1 MWTRKQLYRVHNEAT
16 LQRKVIYK
24 MHTSQFRP
32 LDVEGIRKDFPIFA
46 TEPPLAF
53 LDNAAST
60 QTPRPVVEAMD
71 AYYDTYRSNIHR
83 GIYRISEEATA
94 QYERAREKVAA
105 VINAPRTRQV
115 IFTRN
120 TTESINLVA
129 YSWGNANIREGDEII
144 LTIMEHHSNLVPWQL
159 LAQRTG
165 ATLRFLEITDEGLLD
180 FTQLHNLLTEK
191 TKLVAMGHVSNVL
204 GTINPIQSVIVA
216 AHAVGAKVIVDAAQ
230 SVPHFPVD
238 VQQLNCDFLAFSG
251 HKMCGPTGIGVLY
264 GKSELLE
271 EMPPFLGGGSMIRS
285 VERDVSSYAELPAK
299 FEAGTPSIAEAIGLG
314 HAVDYITQT
323 NLAALHVHEQELLKY
338 AHQRLAEIEGIT
350 LYGPAPHQKA
360 GVISFNM
367 EGIHPHDVA
376 GILDTHSI
384 AVRAGHHCAQPL
396 MKRLD
401 VIATVR
407 ASFYLYNTI
416 EDVDR
421 LHEGL
426 CRAQKLMTRSQ
437 KRKTA

>member
-1 MWTRKQLYRVHNEAT
+1 
-16 LQRKVIYK
+16 
-24 MHTSQFRP
+24 MHKLEFRP
-32 LDVEGIRKDFPIFA
+32 FDIEAIRKDFPIFA
-46 TEPPLAF
+46 TTPPLAF

-83 GIYRISEEATA
+83 GIYRISEEATE
-94 QYERAREKVAA
+94 QYERAREKIAQL
-105 VINAPRTRQV
+105 INAPRSRQV

-129 YSWGNANIREGDEII
+129 YSWGSTNIREGDEIV
-144 LTIMEHHSNLVPWQL
+144 LTTMEHHSNLVPWQL

-165 ATLRFLEITDEGLLD
+165 ARLRFLEITDEGLLD
-180 FTQLHNLLTEK
+180 FTQLRDLLTEK
-191 TKLVAMGHVSNVL
+191 TKLVAIGHVSNVL
-204 GTINPIQSVIVA
+204 GTINPIQSIIEM
-216 AHAVGAKVIVDAAQ
+216 AHAVDAKVLVDAAQ
-230 SVPHFPVD
+230 SVPHFQVD
-238 VQQLNCDFLAFSG
+238 VQQLDCDFLAFSG
-251 HKMCGPTGIGVLY
+251 HKMCGPTGIGALY
-264 GKSELLE
+264 GKLELLE

-314 HAVDYITQT
+314 HAVDYITQA
-323 NLAALHVHEQELLKY
+323 NLAAIHVHEQELLKY
-338 AHQRLAEIEGIT
+338 AHQRLEQIEGIT
-350 LYGPAPHQKA
+350 LYGPAPHQKM
-360 GVISFNM
+360 GVISFNI
-367 EGIHPHDVA
+367 EGIHPHDIA
-376 GILDTHSI
+376 GILDTHSV

-421 LHEGL
+421 LYEGL
-426 CRAQKLMTRSQ
+426 CRAQKLMTR
-437 KRKTA
+437 RKIT

>member
-1 MWTRKQLYRVHNEAT
+1 
-16 LQRKVIYK
+16 
-24 MHTSQFRP
+24 MHTSEFRP
-32 LDVEGIRKDFPIFA
+32 LDIESIRKDFPIFA
-46 TEPPLAF
+46 AEPPLAF

-71 AYYDTYRSNIHR
+71 TYYDTYRSNIHR
-83 GIYRISEEATA
+83 GIYRISEEATD
-94 QYERAREKVAA
+94 QYEQAREKVARL
-105 VINAPRTRQV
+105 INAPRTRQI

-129 YSWGNANIREGDEII
+129 YSWGSTNIREGDEII
-144 LTIMEHHSNLVPWQL
+144 LTVMEHHSNLVPWQL

-165 ATLRFLEITDEGLLD
+165 AVLRFIEITDEGLLD
-180 FTQLHNLLTEK
+180 FTQLRDLLTEK
-191 TKLVAMGHVSNVL
+191 TKLVAIGHVSNVL
-204 GTINPIQSVIVA
+204 GTINPIQSIIAA
-216 AHAVGAKVIVDAAQ
+216 AHAVGAKVVVDAAQ
-230 SVPHFPVD
+230 SVPHFHVD
-238 VQQLNCDFLAFSG
+238 VQQLDCDFLAFSG

-271 EMPPFLGGGSMIRS
+271 AMPPFLGGGSMIRS
-285 VERDVSSYAELPAK
+285 VERDASSYAELPAK

-314 HAVDYITQT
+314 HAVDYMTHA
-323 NLAALHVHEQELLKY
+323 NFAAVHVHEQELLKY
-338 AHQRLAEIEGIT
+338 AHQRLQEIEGIT

-360 GVISFNM
+360 GVISFNIA
-367 EGIHPHDVA
+367 GIHPHDVA
-376 GILDTHSI
+376 GILDTHGI

-421 LHEGL
+421 LYDGL
-426 CRAQKLMTRSQ
+426 FSTQQLMTRR
-437 KRKTA
+437 RK